1 MGAVRWRA
9 QPQAA
14 RSQCGSDSR
23 RKLLSLACL
32 IEHVKATP
40 IEHEI
45 EQTNGG
51 WRGEKIQRS
60 EAAARRVAGDSTG
73 MGSSDLPLS
82 RKLPAST
89 QCDRQCDQF
98 SPYFTA
104 NSIVDAGVAL
114 LFADSDWLLC
124 WTAISLCKLV
134 PAIQTWARYF
144 RVPSCWKTSRPRVSM
159 A

>member
-1 MGAVRWRA
+1 MGAVRWRDRQNHAFTLCSRNSADRNSTISSAGSIAAMTSRAERRGGPTFTRRPFGAADYA

-60 EAAARRVAGDSTG
+60 EAAARE
-73 MGSSDLPLS
+73 
-82 RKLPAST
+82 
-89 QCDRQCDQF
+89 
-98 SPYFTA
+98 
-104 NSIVDAGVAL
+104 
-114 LFADSDWLLC
+114 
-124 WTAISLCKLV
+124 
-134 PAIQTWARYF
+134 
-144 RVPSCWKTSRPRVSM
+144 
-159 A
+159 